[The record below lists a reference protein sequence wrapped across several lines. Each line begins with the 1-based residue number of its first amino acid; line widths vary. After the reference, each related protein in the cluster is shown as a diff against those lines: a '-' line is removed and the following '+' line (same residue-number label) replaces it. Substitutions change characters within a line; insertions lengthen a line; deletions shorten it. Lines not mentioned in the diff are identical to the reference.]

1 MEPIEKAFRRKKV
14 DSCIEIRALKM
25 GEGFEKREEDLVWK
39 EEEWVVGIAS
49 EVAGKIGVVVV
60 VEVEVEVGV
69 ACLGMEFE
77 MAIFGSAC
85 LIELLK

>member
-60 VEVEVEVGV
+60 VEVEVGV

-77 MAIFGSAC
+77 MGIFGSAC